1 MFGKVNQRHHQNQ
14 NPEKKT
20 IFPHRVPGRL
30 LSEVEILD
38 LMRIQY
44 FYSTVDNR
52 LHPLEKDQSIHLHSN
67 LEIWD

>member
-1 MFGKVNQRHHQNQ
+1 MSGIVNHYPHQNQ

-20 IFPHRVPGRL
+20 IFPHITPEMF
-30 LSEVEILD
+30 SFEAEILD

-44 FYSTVDNR
+44 FYSTVDNC